1 MIDVDYWDDLL
12 EEEDT
17 EVECDFEIT
26 TLIICGCGHHAIDGR
41 EDPYKEHNR
50 WVESTDANHIENTF
64 SVVRNIKGIG
74 ASVPKPS
81 HSYDFSGDD
90 FEVSTEDLRKIKK

>member
-1 MIDVDYWDDLL
+1 MIYWKKKIPKSN
-12 EEEDT
+12 
-17 EVECDFEIT
+17 FEIT

-50 WVESTDANHIENTF
+50 WVESTDAKHIENTF
-64 SVVRNIKGIG
+64 SVVRNIKGI
-74 ASVPKPS
+74 KPPPDRS

-90 FEVSTEDLRKIKK
+90 FELSPEDLRKIKK